1 MLVPQLFKP
10 KYECHR
16 SVRLARMIKMT
27 DVLCCGVMMLE
38 SMRMILH
45 QVNVKCIRCVISL
58 RINRFVACAC
68 VIYVLILFFFITIKI
83 LLYVSLFLVIQ
94 LQDKVYNSVG

>member
-10 KYECHR
+10 KYKYECHR

-45 QVNVKCIRCVISL
+45 QVKGHVKCIRSVISL
-58 RINRFVACAC
+58 RINRFLACAC
-68 VIYVLILFFFITIKI
+68 VIYVLILFFFIAI
-83 LLYVSLFLVIQ
+83 
-94 LQDKVYNSVG
+94 